1 MIVDAH
7 AHICRE
13 FCGRTKRGDTR
24 SLSYGR
30 VGIGKREI
38 QFLPPY
44 QETTQF
50 TAEMLLANME
60 WAGVDRA
67 MLLQGPT
74 YGECNEYVSQTLER
88 EAGRLTGAAYLDPW
102 EPQAPEAYERILSM
116 GSFRAIKLEFAV
128 ESGLCGLHPDARLD
142 ALEVEW
148 LWTRMEA
155 DRFVLVLDL
164 GTIGTASYQS
174 DAVDTVASAHPMLR
188 IVVAHLGQPTLEAEA
203 DADLWSSWEQQI
215 DLGKYDNVWFDTSAL
230 PAKVVDE
237 GYPYPSVERYL
248 QLAVGRIGAGKLMW
262 GSDQPG
268 LLSQLSLPQLVEL
281 GRRHIRFLPQ
291 QEQQM
296 VLGGTALKVYGSAD
310 VKQTT

>member
-13 FCGRTKRGDTR
+13 FRGRTQGGDTR

-30 VGIGKREI
+30 MSIGRREV

-44 QETTQF
+44 QKETQF

-74 YGECNEYVSQTLER
+74 YGECNEYVAQTLER

-102 EPQAPEAYERILSM
+102 ESQVPEAYERILSM
-116 GSFRAIKLEFAV
+116 GRFRAIKLEFAV

-142 ALEVEW
+142 TPDLDW
-148 LWTRMEA
+148 LWTRMEE

-174 DAVDTVASAHPMLR
+174 DAVDAIASAHPTLR
-188 IVVAHLGQPTLEAEA
+188 IVVAHLGQPTLAAEA
-203 DADLWSSWEQQI
+203 DTELWSCWEQQI
-215 DLGKYDNVWFDTSAL
+215 DLGRHDNVWFDTSAL
-230 PAKVVDE
+230 PAKVLDE

-248 QLAVGRIGAGKLMW
+248 QLAVDRIGAGKLMW

-268 LLSQLSLPQLVEL
+268 LLSQLSLPQLIEL
-281 GRRHIRFLPQ
+281 GRRHIRFLSEQ
-291 QEQQM
+291 DQQM
-296 VLGGTALKVYGSAD
+296 VLGGTALQVYGETSA
-310 VKQTT
+310 

>member
-13 FCGRTKRGDTR
+13 FCGRTRGGDTR

-30 VGIGKREI
+30 MTIGAREL

-44 QETTQF
+44 QEKTQF

-74 YGECNEYVSQTLER
+74 YGECNEYVSQTLEL
-88 EAGRLTGAAYLDPW
+88 EAARLSGAAYLDPW
-102 EPQAPEAYERILSM
+102 ESQPLEAYEVILAM
-116 GSFRAIKLEFAV
+116 GRFRAIKLEFAV
-128 ESGLCGLHPDARLD
+128 ESGLCGLHPEARLD
-142 ALEVEW
+142 APELDW
-148 LWTRMEA
+148 LWARMET
-155 DRFVLVLDL
+155 DHLVLVLDL
-164 GTIGTASYQS
+164 GAIGTASYQS
-174 DAVDTVASAHPMLR
+174 EAVNAIARAHPALR
-188 IVVAHLGQPTLEAEA
+188 IVVAHLGQPTLAAEA
-203 DADLWSSWEQQI
+203 DPELWKSWEQQI
-215 DLGKYDNVWFDTSAL
+215 DLGRHDNVWFDTSAL
-230 PAKVVDE
+230 PAKVVEE

-248 QLAVGRIGAGKLMW
+248 QLAVDRIGAGKLMW

-281 GRRHIRFLPQ
+281 GRRHMRFLP
-291 QEQQM
+291 ELDQQM
-296 VLGGTALKVYGSAD
+296 VLGGTALQVYGSGSA
-310 VKQTT
+310 T

>member
-13 FCGRTKRGDTR
+13 FCGRTQGGDTR

-30 VGIGKREI
+30 MAIGAREL

-44 QETTQF
+44 QEKTQF

-67 MLLQGPT
+67 VLLQGPT
-74 YGECNEYVSQTLER
+74 YGECNKYVSQTLQR
-88 EAGRLTGAAYLDPW
+88 QGARLAGAAYLDPW
-102 EPQAPEAYERILSM
+102 ESQPSDVYEEILAM
-116 GSFRAIKLEFAV
+116 GGFCAIKLEFAV
-128 ESGLCGLHPDARLD
+128 ESGLCGLHPNARLD
-142 ALEVEW
+142 APELDW
-148 LWTRMEA
+148 LWARMEA

-164 GTIGTASYQS
+164 GTIGTPSYQS
-174 DAVDTVASAHPMLR
+174 EAVDAIAKAHPALR
-188 IVVAHLGQPTLEAEA
+188 IVLAHLGQPTLAAEA
-203 DADLWSSWEQQI
+203 DPELWCSWEQQI
-215 DLGKYDNVWFDTSAL
+215 DLGKHGNVWFDTSAL
-230 PAKVVDE
+230 PAKVVEE

-248 QLAVGRIGAGKLMW
+248 RLAVGRIGAGKLMW

-281 GRRHIRFLPQ
+281 GRRHIRFLPEQ
-291 QEQQM
+291 DQQM
-296 VLGGTALKVYGSAD
+296 VLGGTALKVYGRGS
-310 VKQTT
+310 VPK

>member
-13 FCGRTKRGDTR
+13 FCGRTRGGDTR

-30 VGIGKREI
+30 MTIGAREL

-44 QETTQF
+44 QEKTQF

-74 YGECNEYVSQTLER
+74 YGECNEYVSQTLEL
-88 EAGRLTGAAYLDPW
+88 EAARLSGAAYLDPW
-102 EPQAPEAYERILSM
+102 ESQPLEAYEVILAM
-116 GSFRAIKLEFAV
+116 GRFRAIKLEFAV
-128 ESGLCGLHPDARLD
+128 ESGLCGLHPEARLD
-142 ALEVEW
+142 APELDW
-148 LWTRMEA
+148 LWARMET
-155 DRFVLVLDL
+155 DRLVLVLDL
-164 GTIGTASYQS
+164 GAIGTASYQS
-174 DAVDTVASAHPMLR
+174 EAVNAIARAHPALR
-188 IVVAHLGQPTLEAEA
+188 IVVAHLGQPTLAAEA
-203 DADLWSSWEQQI
+203 DPELWKSWEQQI
-215 DLGKYDNVWFDTSAL
+215 DLGRHDNVWFDTSAL
-230 PAKVVDE
+230 PAKVVEE

-248 QLAVGRIGAGKLMW
+248 QLAVDRIGAGKLMW

-281 GRRHIRFLPQ
+281 GRRHMRFLP
-291 QEQQM
+291 ELDQQM
-296 VLGGTALKVYGSAD
+296 VLGGTALQVYGSGSA
-310 VKQTT
+310 T